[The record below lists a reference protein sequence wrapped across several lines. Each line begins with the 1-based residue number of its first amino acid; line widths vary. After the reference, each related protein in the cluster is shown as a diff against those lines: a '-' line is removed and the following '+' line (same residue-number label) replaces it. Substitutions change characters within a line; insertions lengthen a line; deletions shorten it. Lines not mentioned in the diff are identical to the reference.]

1 MRCSDLR
8 SARPGART
16 VPEGARGCQR
26 SQIGTFVAPAL
37 GKASQ
42 LIVVKV
48 SIAGVEV
55 DALVDTGAT
64 TSCCRWGWYQKWKSH
79 LGSLRHSS
87 MRIIGVGNVPIEVK
101 GLSKPLTLQ
110 WDGVGGQFQLIVLT
124 TLMDVDVVLGMD
136 VLSQFDVKIDFKNQV
151 ASPEREPCTPLKL
164 AETVG
169 LLLENPTFTFK
180 GKIPVKEEEA
190 EEVVKG
196 VHRKGQQG
204 EHRTWTASDR
214 KVIKT
219 EDERKYLRIVRTR
232 PGCRLGKDFRQRH
245 LPKGSIKSSM
255 PWDQAGYKAELKKD
269 LEDIRAKLSR
279 ILVQEKVISGGP
291 LFDLCGQRSEEEGG
305 SCDASRPKFLF
316 KYQTSEGKLSS
327 RPMRF
332 KLAYAR
338 KARNKDKEGFGPK
351 SCKKDKICYRKAN
364 YAFWNPHMF
373 IIMCIIMN
381 RIYLR
386 NLVNTW
392 QSAEVPTLASS
403 IPKSYAKDKITPE
416 TCQMGRKHWDK
427 YNGNFWNAYKYVI
440 TAICIIGIFL
450 TKQVSRLKLI
460 ILQTTTSGSAKL
472 YTMAKIGANSCPMVE
487 KRIHKFHG
495 IFRNAHSYLKGR
507 ILRISKYLHTLIR

>member
-1 MRCSDLR
+1 MRLLDLR
-8 SARPGART
+8 SWKTRRYQA
-16 VPEGARGCQR
+16 VPEGARGRQRVPDGVRRRREGARRCQR
-26 SQIGTFVAPAL
+26 GQIGTFVATAL

-87 MRIIGVGNVPIEVK
+87 MRIIGVGNISIEVK

-110 WDGVGGQFQLIVLT
+110 WDGVGGQCQLMVLT
-124 TLMDVDVVLGMD
+124 TLTDVDVVLGMD
-136 VLSQFDVKIDFKNQV
+136 ILSQFDVRVDFKNQV
-151 ASPEREPCTPLKL
+151 ASPEREPCTPLKP

-196 VHRKGQQG
+196 VHRQGQQG
-204 EHRTWTASDR
+204 EHRIWTASDR

-219 EDERKYLRIVRTR
+219 EDKRKYRKIVRTS

-245 LPKGSIKSSM
+245 LPKGSIKSLM

-269 LEDIRAKLSR
+269 QEDIRAKLSR

-291 LFDLCGQRSEEEGG
+291 LFDLCGQRSEEEGA

-316 KYQTSEGKLSS
+316 KYKTSEGKLSS
-327 RPMRF
+327 RTMQF
-332 KLAYAR
+332 KLAYTR
-338 KARNKDKEGFGPK
+338 KARNKDKEGFWPQ
-351 SCKKDKICYRKAN
+351 
-364 YAFWNPHMF
+364 
-373 IIMCIIMN
+373 IM
-381 RIYLR
+381 
-386 NLVNTW
+386 
-392 QSAEVPTLASS
+392 
-403 IPKSYAKDKITPE
+403 
-416 TCQMGRKHWDK
+416 
-427 YNGNFWNAYKYVI
+427 
-440 TAICIIGIFL
+440 
-450 TKQVSRLKLI
+450 
-460 ILQTTTSGSAKL
+460 
-472 YTMAKIGANSCPMVE
+472 
-487 KRIHKFHG
+487 
-495 IFRNAHSYLKGR
+495 
-507 ILRISKYLHTLIR
+507 